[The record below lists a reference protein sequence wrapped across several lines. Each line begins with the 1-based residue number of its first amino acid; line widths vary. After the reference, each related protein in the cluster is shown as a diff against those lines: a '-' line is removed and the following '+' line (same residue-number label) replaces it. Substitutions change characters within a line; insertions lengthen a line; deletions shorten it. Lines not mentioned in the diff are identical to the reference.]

1 MIFHIIIVLLLIL
14 VNSYS
19 FFINSNI
26 KGYHHHHHHNIK
38 LYNKNILLPDPTP
51 NSIGNFFDNSTDNI
65 SFIQC
70 YMLTIGIDIKYY
82 SYYHNS
88 NLYYIGDIENSQYG
102 VGYPVDM
109 PVMLTYFEGNELK
122 PVLPSY
128 PDYDHLMSHVANQ
141 LDNNDLQLYR
151 TPVVLTLQGEFED
164 EELNRLYGST
174 DGGDDFDDENDDNL
188 DDNDDNDDNDNDD
201 DYEEDEEDFDDEDRE
216 EITVEEL
223 IKLEGIDNE
232 DFQDDNDDDDDN
244 EEEDSDDI
252 DGNDSGE
259 SLSSFLSSSP
269 AGKLDE
275 KYQNMPDFTIV
286 RQDKADLSNVSP
298 EAFVT
303 EEDTKSLKRAHRRAD
318 RIIEYADDISL
329 LASFHFKKKN
339 YHLCRLLEPIFI
351 VGKRIM
357 DIKGYYFTLLNES
370 EGKTITPILEE
381 LISKR
386 SQEKSKEKKQIARK
400 IIKENLPAPDSRK
413 SRRSWLKKKEKG

>member
-1 MIFHIIIVLLLIL
+1 
-14 VNSYS
+14 
-19 FFINSNI
+19 
-26 KGYHHHHHHNIK
+26 
-38 LYNKNILLPDPTP
+38 
-51 NSIGNFFDNSTDNI
+51 
-65 SFIQC
+65 
-70 YMLTIGIDIKYY
+70 
-82 SYYHNS
+82 
-88 NLYYIGDIENSQYG
+88 
-102 VGYPVDM
+102 
-109 PVMLTYFEGNELK
+109 MLTYFEGNELK

-141 LDNNDLQLYR
+141 LDNNDMQLYR

-164 EELNRLYGST
+164 EELNRLYGSS
-174 DGGDDFDDENDDNL
+174 DGGEDFDEDEDDSEDENDEDS
-188 DDNDDNDDNDNDD
+188 DSIIDDDEDND
-201 DYEEDEEDFDDEDRE
+201 EDFDDDDRE

-223 IKLEGIDNE
+223 IKLEGLDNE
-232 DFQDDNDDDDDN
+232 DFIDDDDDENNDDDDD
-244 EEEDSDDI
+244 EIDD
-252 DGNDSGE
+252 DENGE

-275 KYQNMPDFTIV
+275 KYQSIPDFTIV
-286 RQDKADLSNVSP
+286 RQEKADLTNVSP
-298 EAFVT
+298 ESFVT

-386 SQEKSKEKKQIARK
+386 TKEKSKEKKQIARK
-400 IIKENLPAPDSRK
+400 IIKENLSPQPPSPRK
-413 SRRSWLKKKEKG
+413 SRRSWLKKKEN

>member
-1 MIFHIIIVLLLIL
+1 MMMFILALLLLIQL
-14 VNSYS
+14 QLIQCFLLNNGRNDYVSRS
-19 FFINSNI
+19 ALKMSTPSS
-26 KGYHHHHHHNIK
+26 K
-38 LYNKNILLPDPTP
+38 LLPDPTP
-51 NSIGNFFDNSTDNI
+51 NSIGNFFDNSTDSV

-70 YMLTIGIDIKYY
+70 YMLT
-82 SYYHNS
+82 
-88 NLYYIGDIENSQYG
+88 IGDIENSQYG

-128 PDYDHLMSHVANQ
+128 PDYDHLMNHVANQ
-141 LDNNDLQLYR
+141 LDNNDMQLYR

-174 DGGDDFDDENDDNL
+174 DGGDAFDEDDDDDNL
-188 DDNDDNDDNDNDD
+188 DDDNNDD
-201 DYEEDEEDFDDEDRE
+201 DDIDDDDDDFEDDFEDDDRE
-216 EITVEEL
+216 EITVDEV

-232 DFQDDNDDDDDN
+232 DFNDEEEEDDDDNNDDNDDDGFV
-244 EEEDSDDI
+244 E
-252 DGNDSGE
+252 SGE

-286 RQDKADLSNVSP
+286 RQEKADLSNVSP
-298 EAFVT
+298 ESFVT
-303 EEDTKSLKRAHRRAD
+303 EEDTKSLKKAHRRAD

-357 DIKGYYFTLLNES
+357 DIKGYYFTLLNEN
-370 EGKTITPILEE
+370 EGKTITPILED

-386 SQEKSKEKKQIARK
+386 TQEKSKEKKQIARK
-400 IIKENLPAPDSRK
+400 IIKENLPAPESRR
-413 SRRSWLKKKEKG
+413 SRRSWLKKKEK

>member
-1 MIFHIIIVLLLIL
+1 MI
-14 VNSYS
+14 YT
-19 FFINSNI
+19 NI
-26 KGYHHHHHHNIK
+26 H
-38 LYNKNILLPDPTP
+38 LC
-51 NSIGNFFDNSTDNI
+51 IGN
-65 SFIQC
+65 
-70 YMLTIGIDIKYY
+70 
-82 SYYHNS
+82 
-88 NLYYIGDIENSQYG
+88 IENAQYG

-141 LDNNDLQLYR
+141 LDNNDMQLYR

-164 EELNRLYGST
+164 EELNKLYGSS
-174 DGGDDFDDENDDNL
+174 DGGDDFDEDDEDNEEEE
-188 DDNDDNDDNDNDD
+188 DD
-201 DYEEDEEDFDDEDRE
+201 DFDEEDESILDEEDDFDDNDRE
-216 EITVEEL
+216 EITVDEL

-232 DFQDDNDDDDDN
+232 DFDTNDENEDSDDDDDDNDDDRKDN
-244 EEEDSDDI
+244 
-252 DGNDSGE
+252 NNGE

-275 KYQNMPDFTIV
+275 KYQNIPDFTIV
-286 RQDKADLSNVSP
+286 KQEKADLSNVSP

-339 YHLCRLLEPIFI
+339 YHLVRLLEPIFI

-357 DIKGYYFTLLNES
+357 DIKGYYFTLLDEK
-370 EGKTITPILEE
+370 EGKTITPIIED

-386 SQEKSKEKKQIARK
+386 TKEKSKEKKQIARK
-400 IIKENLPAPDSRK
+400 IIKENLPPAGNQQERK
-413 SRRSWLKKKEKG
+413 SRRSWLKKKSDKQ